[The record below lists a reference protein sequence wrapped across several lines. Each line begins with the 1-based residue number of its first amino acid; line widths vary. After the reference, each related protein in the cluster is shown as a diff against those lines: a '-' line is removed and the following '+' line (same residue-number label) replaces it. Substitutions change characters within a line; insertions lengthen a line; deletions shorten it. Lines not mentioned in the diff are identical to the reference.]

1 MKVAIVKTTISREK
15 LMAGEFTPDRE
26 EIIGYEE
33 VDEEEFYRPLVQ
45 FLYPKIKKFIEEEKN
60 GVGGIQANKE

>member
-1 MKVAIVKTTISREK
+1 MRVAIVKTTISRKK
-15 LMAGEFTPDRE
+15 LMAGEFTPDTE

-45 FLYPKIKKFIEEEKN
+45 FLYPKIKKFIEEEEDN
-60 GVGGIQANKE
+60 VD